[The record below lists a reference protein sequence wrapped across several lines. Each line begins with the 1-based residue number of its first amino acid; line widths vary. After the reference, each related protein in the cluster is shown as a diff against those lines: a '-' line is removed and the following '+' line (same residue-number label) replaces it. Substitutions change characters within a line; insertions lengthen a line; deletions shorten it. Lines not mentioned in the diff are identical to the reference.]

1 MQLMLIVAIVAIPAA
16 IIIIYTEIQAKAREL
31 EHARIDTKNIVET
44 VASEQQ
50 VLAASVQQLLTI
62 LAQLPEI
69 NEKDK
74 DGTSLFLG
82 KILKLHPNLLNIF
95 VADRKGAVWA
105 SAIAYSH
112 PVNISDRRY
121 FQNAMATGHLSAGDF
136 QIGRI
141 SNRPSLN
148 VGLPYR
154 NEGSEVA
161 GVLCVGIELNKYA
174 EALRLAQI
182 GEGGN
187 LVLLDYKGAVLFSA
201 SDGDNM
207 SGKRFDNDLFA
218 TMRSGPDAD
227 TKVIVGGGRDSQ
239 TDYVSY
245 RKMRLGDD
253 PEPYMYA
260 VVSVPSRPIVA
271 KINKQIAIKMSQLL
285 LVLAAA
291 LVLSWV
297 IGEKTIANRID
308 LLKMASRKLAEG
320 DDHIRVSH
328 SVEGGELGM
337 LAKVFDGMAQQLSLR
352 KDALLQRESDL
363 RKAQELAMLG
373 SWKLDQNGIVTW
385 SPEMYRIFGV
395 SPDAFN
401 PNVQNFVNLIHPDD
415 RHAMLRWI
423 EACKVGDCNREIV
436 FRTIS
441 SDGNMK
447 YISGCGDFVLDS
459 DGKEMGMAGTAQDIT
474 YRKMIEK
481 DLTEKQRQLEELNK
495 DLEQKVLESVQ
506 EMRKKDKVLIAQS
519 RQAAMGET
527 IGNVAHQWRQP
538 LNALGLIIQE
548 LKLTYGLPDFTKES
562 LDANADKAML
572 LINHMSKTI
581 DQFQN
586 FFKPNASKSL
596 FFVNDAVAKTM
607 QLIESYLKK
616 ANIAVEIVE
625 QHQVEIYGY
634 ENEYSQV
641 LLNILNNSKD
651 AFETK
656 DVKCRRITIMICSE
670 NGRSAVTVADNA
682 GGISPDIID
691 KIFDPY
697 FTTKGPQKGTGI
709 GLYMAR
715 NIIEKH
721 MNGSLTVR
729 SVDGGTELRI
739 EV

>member
-1 MQLMLIVAIVAIPAA
+1 MLIVAIVAIPAA
-16 IIIIYTEIQAKAREL
+16 IIIIYAEIQTKNHDL
-31 EHARIDTKNIVET
+31 EHARVDTKNIVET

-69 NEKDK
+69 NEKDRY
-74 DGTSLFLG
+74 GTSLFLG

-95 VADRKGAVWA
+95 VADSKGAVWA
-105 SAIAYSH
+105 SAIPYTH
-112 PVNISDRRY
+112 PVNVSDRRY
-121 FQNAMATGHLSAGDF
+121 FQKAMVSGRLSAGEF

-141 SNRPSLN
+141 SYRPSLN

-154 NEGSEVA
+154 NGGAEVA
-161 GVLCVGIELNKYA
+161 GVLCAGIELNKYA
-174 EALRLAQI
+174 DVLRRAQI

-187 LVLLDYKGAVLFSA
+187 LVLLDYKGTILFSA
-201 SDGDNM
+201 LGGDNM
-207 SGKRFDNDLFA
+207 TGRPFDNELFA
-218 TMRSGPDAD
+218 TMRGGPDAD
-227 TKVIVGGGRDSQ
+227 TKVIVAGGRDSNC
-239 TDYVSY
+239 VSY

-260 VVSVPSRPIVA
+260 LVSVPSRPIVA

-297 IGEKTIANRID
+297 IGEKTIADRIN

-337 LAKVFDGMAQQLSLR
+337 LAKVFDDMAQQLSLR

-385 SPEMYRIFGV
+385 SPEMYKIFGV
-395 SPDAFN
+395 SPDTFT
-401 PNVQNFVNLIHPDD
+401 PDVENFVDLIHPDD

-423 EACKVGDCNREIV
+423 EACKLGDCDRELV
-436 FRTIS
+436 FRTIT
-441 SDGNMK
+441 SDGRIK
-447 YISGCGDFVLDS
+447 YISGCGDLVLDS
-459 DGKEMGMAGTAQDIT
+459 DGKEIGMAGTAQDIT

-506 EMRKKDKVLIAQS
+506 EMRKKDNVLIAQS

-527 IGNVAHQWRQP
+527 IGNIAHQWRQP
-538 LNALGLIIQE
+538 LNALGLIVQE
-548 LKLTYGLPDFTKES
+548 VKLTYGLPEFTKES
-562 LDANADKAML
+562 LDANVDKAML
-572 LINHMSKTI
+572 LIKHMSKTI
-581 DQFQN
+581 DQFQS
-586 FFKPNASKSL
+586 FFKPNASKGVFL
-596 FFVNDAVAKTM
+596 VNDAVANTM

-616 ANIAVEIVE
+616 ANIMVEIVE
-625 QHQVEIYGY
+625 QHQVEINGY

-641 LLNILNNSKD
+641 LLNILNNSKE
-651 AFETK
+651 AFEAK
-656 DVKCRRITIMICSE
+656 DVDGRRITIMICSE
-670 NGRSAVTVADNA
+670 NGRSVVTVVDNA
-682 GGISPDIID
+682 GGIPPDIID

-709 GLYMAR
+709 GLYMSR

-729 SVDGGTELRI
+729 NLDGGTEFRI